1 MALDQREVGGRIG
14 RLSRLGRQRG
24 FSLPRF
30 RKALTAAA
38 RDEERQEI
46 LRQLLTDWTGLPHGA
61 REAEERWREVEK
73 TFLALQEAIG
83 GPVSLQTALLH
94 HYHSRKGLLKEPR
107 LLSERDLAVLR
118 VNAITDPLTG
128 LYNRRFLLDH
138 LSREI
143 SRAERTHGIVSVL
156 LTDLKD
162 FKGIN
167 DHFGHPVGDTV
178 LVRTARIIRG
188 MLRIVDAG
196 CRFGGDEFVVVLPN
210 TDLYSAFVVAERI
223 RRRVSTSAL
232 PGRRGFTL
240 GMHYGIAT
248 YPTDGRTADFL
259 LKVADLRLY
268 QCREQSGFRSDRRR
282 HPRFSPSAM
291 SLHLYPSGN
300 GGAWTTAI
308 LDVGYG
314 GVAFRGRAASRLA
327 SRCNAEISQ
336 QEDPERH
343 AVKLRVSNSKELPGG
358 GLRIGCSYA

>member
-1 MALDQREVGGRIG
+1 MATEQGDNGIRLG
-14 RLSRLGRQRG
+14 RLLRLGRQRD

-30 RKALTAAA
+30 RKALASAG
-38 RDEERQEI
+38 RNGERQEI
-46 LRQLLTDWTGLPHGA
+46 LRQLLTDWTGIPHA
-61 REAEERWREVEK
+61 PREAEERWKEVERI
-73 TFLALQEAIG
+73 FESLRESLD
-83 GPVSLQTALLH
+83 GPLSLQTALLH

-128 LYNRRFLLDH
+128 LYNRRFLLEH
-138 LSREI
+138 LGREI

-156 LTDLKD
+156 LTDLKN

-178 LVRTARIIRG
+178 LVRTARVIRN
-188 MLRIVDAG
+188 MLRVVDAG

-210 TDLYSAFVVAERI
+210 TDMYSAFAVAERI
-223 RRRVSTSAL
+223 RSKVSTSAL
-232 PGRRGFTL
+232 PDRQGFTL

-248 YPTDGRTADFL
+248 FPTDGRTADFL

-268 QCREQSGFRSDRRR
+268 QCREQSAFHSDRRR
-282 HPRFSPSAM
+282 HPRFFPSDM
-291 SLHLYPSGN
+291 SLHVYPGRT
-300 GGAWTTAI
+300 GGAWTTPV

-314 GVAFRGRAASRLA
+314 GVAFRGKAVSRVASRW
-327 SRCNAEISQ
+327 NAEITQ

-343 AVKLRVSNSKELPGG
+343 PVTLKVANSIELPGG
-358 GLRIGCSYA
+358 GLRIGCSYT

>member
-1 MALDQREVGGRIG
+1 MALDQGESGGRLG
-14 RLSRLGRQRG
+14 RLSRLGRQRD
-24 FSLPRF
+24 FSLVRF
-30 RKALTAAA
+30 RKELALAA
-38 RDEERQEI
+38 RDGERREI
-46 LRQLLTDWTGLPHGA
+46 LRQLLTDWTGLPHG
-61 REAEERWREVEK
+61 REAEERWREIEK
-73 TFLALQEAIG
+73 TFEAFKGAVG
-83 GPVSLQTALLH
+83 GPVSLQTVLLH
-94 HYHSRKGLLKEPR
+94 HYHTRKGLLKEPR

-138 LSREI
+138 LAREI

-156 LTDLKD
+156 LTDLRN

-210 TDLYSAFVVAERI
+210 TDLYSAFAVAERI
-223 RRRVSTSAL
+223 RRKVSVSAL
-232 PGRRGFTL
+232 PGRAGFTL

-248 YPTDGRTADFL
+248 YPVDGRTADFL

-268 QCREQSGFRSDRRR
+268 QCREQSSFHSDRRR
-282 HPRFSPSAM
+282 HPRFFPSSM
-291 SLHLYPSGN
+291 NLHLYPAKN
-300 GGAWTTAI
+300 GGSWTAAI

-314 GVAFRGRAASRLA
+314 GVAFRGRAASRLD

-343 AVKLRVSNSKELPGG
+343 PVKLKVAHSVELPGG